1 MFKSFTVKPNNENE
15 IANIGETLNSTL
27 DELMSNRWIINDV
40 IPMNVEMLI
49 DGKSFN
55 TIQFIILAEKKYEM
69 RWK

>member
-1 MFKSFTVKPNNENE
+1 MFRSFTVKPNDRNE
-15 IANIGETLNSTL
+15 IENIGEILNSTL
-27 DELMSNRWIINDV
+27 EELMNNRWVINDV
-40 IPMNVEMLI
+40 IPMNIEMLI